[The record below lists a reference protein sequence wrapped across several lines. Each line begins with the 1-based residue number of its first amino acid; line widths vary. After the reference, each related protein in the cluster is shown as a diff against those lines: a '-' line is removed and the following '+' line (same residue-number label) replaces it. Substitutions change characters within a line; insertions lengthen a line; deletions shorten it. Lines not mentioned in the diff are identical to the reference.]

1 MTTMELINNLWEMIH
16 ASSHCIAFTGAGIS
30 TLSGIR
36 DFRGKNGLYNTVDAS
51 RMFDIDV
58 FYQDPS
64 VYYGMAKDFIYNL
77 NDKEP
82 SVVHRVLAALERQNL
97 MHAVITQNI
106 DLLHQ
111 KAGSTNVIEL
121 HGSPSV
127 HYCPACGYKTDF
139 ESVAFKVRAGELP
152 RCPECAGVLKPE
164 IVFFGENLPATA
176 FRQATQE
183 AESADLMLV
192 LGSSLVVYPAASMPE
207 ITDRSG
213 GKLVI
218 VNDQP
223 TGMDGRSFMHFTDLG
238 DTFGKLEAAMEECL

>member
-1 MTTMELINNLWEMIH
+1 MELINKLWELIRT
-16 ASSHCIAFTGAGIS
+16 SKHCVAFTGAGIS

-82 SVVHRVLAALERQNL
+82 SVVHRVLAALELQNL

-106 DLLHQ
+106 DLLHE
-111 KAGSTNVIEL
+111 KAGSKNVIEL
-121 HGSPSV
+121 HGSPAV
-127 HYCPACGYKTDF
+127 HYCPRCGYKTDF
-139 ESVAFKVRAGELP
+139 ESVACKVKAGELP
-152 RCPECAGVLKPE
+152 RCPECASVLKPE
-164 IVFFGENLPATA
+164 IVFFGENLPAEA
-176 FRQATQE
+176 FSQATQE
-183 AESADLMLV
+183 AERADLMLV

-207 ITDRSG
+207 ITVRSG

-223 TGMDGRSFMHFTDLG
+223 TGMDSRSFMHFTDLG
-238 DTFGKLEAAMEECL
+238 DTFEKLEAVMKECF

>member
-1 MTTMELINNLWEMIH
+1 MELINKLWDLI
-16 ASSHCIAFTGAGIS
+16 STSKHCVAFTGAGIS

-82 SVVHRVLAALERQNL
+82 SVVHRVLADLERQNL

-106 DLLHQ
+106 DLLHE
-111 KAGSTNVIEL
+111 KAGSKNVIEL
-121 HGSPSV
+121 HGSPAV
-127 HYCPACGYKTDF
+127 HFCPKCGYKTDF
-139 ESVAFKVRAGELP
+139 DSVALKVHSGELP
-152 RCPECAGVLKPE
+152 RCPGCKSVLKPE
-164 IVFFGENLPATA
+164 IVFFGENLPADA
-176 FRQATQE
+176 YRRATQE
-183 AESADLMLV
+183 AESADLMLA
-192 LGSSLVVYPAASMPE
+192 LGSSLVVYPAASIPE
-207 ITDRSG
+207 ITVRSG

-223 TGMDGRSFMHFTDLG
+223 TGMDSRAYMHFTDLG
-238 DTFGKLEAAMEECL
+238 DTFVKLEAVIKEFYRCK